1 MFSLDCSRCPA
12 RPGQCEGCIVS
23 VLLAE
28 NPLLDQLSEE
38 SCGYV
43 LEPAVRSAIEVL
55 MDVGMVST
63 VQIMATNTAA

>member
-1 MFSLDCSRCPA
+1 M
-12 RPGQCEGCIVS
+12 S
-23 VLLAE
+23 VLLSG
-28 NPLLDQLSEE
+28 NPQLDQLSEE

-63 VQIMATNTAA
+63 VQIMARNTAA